1 MTINIKMNEIVNTDV
16 LQLLKIFLIIDKQK
30 YTQFT

>member
-16 LQLLKIFLIIDKQK
+16 LQLLKIFLIIYKQK